1 VVIVSIRW
9 SVVKCCLGCSC
20 LASVCMVDN
29 EALWGKVCRML
40 IVVGGVLFWRRLP
53 LCSSASVMMVIS
65 LVVGVE
71 FRRVDT
77 KSRVQGWINWSR
89 SMVEGG

>member
-40 IVVGGVLFWRRLP
+40 IVVGGVLFW
-53 LCSSASVMMVIS
+53 
-65 LVVGVE
+65 
-71 FRRVDT
+71 
-77 KSRVQGWINWSR
+77 
-89 SMVEGG
+89 